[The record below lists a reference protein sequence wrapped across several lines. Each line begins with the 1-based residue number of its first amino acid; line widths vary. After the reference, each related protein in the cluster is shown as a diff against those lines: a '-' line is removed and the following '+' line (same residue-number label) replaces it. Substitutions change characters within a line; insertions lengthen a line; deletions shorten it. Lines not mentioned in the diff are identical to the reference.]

1 MEKIINEIYNKMFV
15 YFGESIEMYSMGDIN
30 SSEDKKDK
38 TNHKSLVHN
47 LIVKHL
53 DVKDNKFDPNA
64 EIHDNLSTLSLST
77 NFLSFVNATYFYNGE
92 KFTAIIIYLTKG
104 INEDQKFIVSKCLEQ
119 LKKDNVY
126 TEIGGLDKGKL
137 TELSPDKLD
146 EYFSKDQPK
155 VLERVNQ

>member
-30 SSEDKKDK
+30 SSEDKKDE
-38 TNHKSLVHN
+38 TSHKYLVHN
-47 LIVKHL
+47 FIISHSGVE
-53 DVKDNKFDPNA
+53 DNTFDPNA
-64 EIHDNLSTLSLST
+64 EIHDSLSKLSLST
-77 NFLSFVNATYFYNGE
+77 NFLSFINATRFYKGE
-92 KFTAIIIYLTKG
+92 KFTVIIIYLTKG

-119 LKKDNVY
+119 FKKDNVY